1 MLRSKGFEKK
11 KKGEEKK
18 QIIDIVTVVI
28 SDQGRKNQN
37 KEQIYK
43 EMGEGKTHIY
53 YKFLKKY
60 LKKKSVIV
68 ILTVGK

>member
-1 MLRSKGFEKK
+1 MYHMLWSKGFEKK
-11 KKGEEKK
+11 KKGGRKKK
-18 QIIDIVTVVI
+18 QIIVTVVI

-43 EMGEGKTHIY
+43 EMGEGKTHI
-53 YKFLKKY
+53 KK
-60 LKKKSVIV
+60 KVNKKSVIV